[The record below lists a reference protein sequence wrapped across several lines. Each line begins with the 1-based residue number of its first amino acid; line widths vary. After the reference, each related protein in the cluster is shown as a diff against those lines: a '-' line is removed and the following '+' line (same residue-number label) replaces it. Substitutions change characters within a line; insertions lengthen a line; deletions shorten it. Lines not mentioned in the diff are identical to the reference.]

1 MQSPIGM
8 SANACRRCT
17 DSARRRMLAATSILM
32 EAFFGLVESHEPRG
46 VVLMFAG
53 NDDSPTAICPI
64 NNLPH
69 TDFVMV
75 AEQSL
80 IADGEK
86 GGSGSPSFDG
96 DDAVR
101 PEKTLRIAVPHG
113 DGPPQRDVL
122 DCRSLLPFTPGSGES
137 GRSICAFAGKPH
149 RRPQLLRHLLD
160 PVCSPDRVLSQIGE
174 GRLKRSS
181 LILTLRIELSLR

>member
-1 MQSPIGM
+1 
-8 SANACRRCT
+8 
-17 DSARRRMLAATSILM
+17 
-32 EAFFGLVESHEPRG
+32 
-46 VVLMFAG
+46 MFAG

-101 PEKTLRIAVPHG
+101 PEKTLRITVPHG
-113 DGPPQRDVL
+113 DGRRNVTFWTADPYYRLHPEVANPGALSAR
-122 DCRSLLPFTPGSGES
+122 LLENPTEGPNFSDIS
-137 GRSICAFAGKPH
+137 SILFAVQIECS
-149 RRPQLLRHLLD
+149 RR
-160 PVCSPDRVLSQIGE
+160 
-174 GRLKRSS
+174 
-181 LILTLRIELSLR
+181 